1 MEVNKNKKDFFKNIN
16 KKEDYINLLNEY
28 KKKEETSKSKISL
41 RNVLNNNK
49 KFKNVYNLINNDLN
63 QNDNNNINT
72 LLRNTNA
79 INKLNDINYI
89 KSLFHK
95 NETKRTKGYIF
106 LANKQND
113 NALLDVEY
121 DKNNL
126 LSINNNK
133 NNVNEITSYSYR
145 INTPYKNSNQT
156 RINTSNTKNRSSRNF
171 NNNEFLN
178 NDNINNTIYN
188 NNNYNNNYTLRRPGL
203 YFINLKKENSKD
215 LKKFSD
221 FSNNFEI
228 INEKDIKKWINKE
241 KYIHNTDYNQIKKE
255 ELNSLFQQTQ
265 NYKNNENNLIKLNN
279 NKKTNFEKDE
289 NVKEFR
295 NEFENKLKNKDKKY
309 LKANTNRISY
319 ENNPLYKNEILS
331 LSNKLKTI
339 DLFLKFKNKKKIN
352 KNNFYI

>member
-1 MEVNKNKKDFFKNIN
+1 MEVNKNKNDFFKNIN
-16 KKEDYINLLNEY
+16 KKEDYKNLLNEY
-28 KKKEETSKSKISL
+28 KKKEEISKSKISL

-49 KFKNVYNLINNDLN
+49 KFKNVYNLINNDIN

-72 LLRNTNA
+72 LLRSSNA

-89 KSLFHK
+89 KKLFHK

-133 NNVNEITSYSYR
+133 NNVNEISSYSSR
-145 INTPYKNSNQT
+145 IGTPYKNLNQT
-156 RINTSNTKNRSSRNF
+156 RFNTSINKNRSSRNYNEIINNDNTNNTKYSNF
-171 NNNEFLN
+171 NNNN
-178 NDNINNTIYN
+178 
-188 NNNYNNNYTLRRPGL
+188 NNNYTLKRSGL
-203 YFINLKKENSKD
+203 YFISLKKENSKD

-221 FSNNFEI
+221 FSNNYEI
-228 INEKDIKKWINKE
+228 FDEKNIKKWINKE

-265 NYKNNENNLIKLNN
+265 NYKNNENNLNN
-279 NKKTNFEKDE
+279 NKKLIFEKDE
-289 NVKEFR
+289 NVNDFR

-319 ENNPLYKNEILS
+319 KNNPLYKNEILS
-331 LSNKLKTI
+331 FSNKLKTI

-352 KNNFYI
+352 KNNFYF